1 QGESGFITLGDL
13 DGQALTAR
21 LERGRLSKTEAMP
34 IAEQSCAG
42 RAEAHRHRV
51 IHGDL
56 KSNNVILTI
65 GPEKNLRAVITDFG
79 LARGIESHQRT
90 KETGRRIGTPA
101 YMSTD
106 MLKGAPATIA
116 SDNYALG

>member
-34 IAEQSCAG
+34 ICEQICAG
-42 RAEAHRHRV
+42 LAQAHRHRV

-79 LARGIESHQRT
+79 LARGIESQQRT
-90 KETGRRIGTPA
+90 TESGRRIGTPA
-101 YMSTD
+101 YMAPE
-106 MLKGAPATIA
+106 MLKGEPATVA
-116 SDNYALG
+116 S